1 MNIRPARPEDVPA
14 IQQLVNEHARRGD
27 LLPRTAASIHDTLG
41 DWLIAKDEAGEIV
54 ACVSIYHYSPVLA
67 EVRSLAVHDRAKGG
81 GWGSTL
87 LKALILEARRR
98 GVVTL
103 FALTRAVRFFQRGG
117 FHVSSRE
124 RFPEKVWRDCVGCPL
139 FERCDETAVVLNLA
153 HPQPIRAGVR
163 GSGGAREQEST
174 PEPTTTSAFE
184 STPTPL
190 HPLTPALHHT
200 QGERTMTKPAVE
212 KVVLAYSGGLDTS
225 VIVPW
230 LRENYGCEVICFC
243 ANIGQGDHEF
253 DGLEEKGLAS
263 GASKVIIEDLRH
275 EFAKDF
281 LFPMMQAGGIYER
294 QYLLGTSV
302 ARPLIAKWQVAVAEA
317 EGADAVAHGC
327 TGKGNDQ
334 VRFEL
339 TYQAL
344 NPTLK
349 VIAPWR
355 EWEIR
360 SREDA
365 LAYARAHNVPVTQ
378 TEKSIYSRDAN
389 MWHLSHEGG
398 ILEDPANEPEE
409 GMFHLTTSPE
419 NAPDQAEIVE
429 ITFEKGVPV
438 AVNGVQLPPAAVVQ
452 ALNQLGSKHGI
463 GRIDLVENRLVGM
476 KSRGVYETPGG
487 TILYA
492 AHREL
497 ESLCLDR
504 ETLHFKQQMSL
515 RYAELTYYGMWFHT
529 LRESLQAF
537 VDETQK
543 TVSGWVKLKLYK
555 GNVIVAG
562 RYSANSLYREDFAT
576 FGQEDVYDQ
585 ADAEGFITLFGLQMK
600 VKAMMEVSDGG
611 RTRYAAPDYSKFKR
625 D

>member
-1 MNIRPARPEDVPA
+1 MSKESG
-14 IQQLVNEHARRGD
+14 VN
-27 LLPRTAASIHDTLG
+27 
-41 DWLIAKDEAGEIV
+41 
-54 ACVSIYHYSPVLA
+54 
-67 EVRSLAVHDRAKGG
+67 
-81 GWGSTL
+81 
-87 LKALILEARRR
+87 
-98 GVVTL
+98 
-103 FALTRAVRFFQRGG
+103 
-117 FHVSSRE
+117 
-124 RFPEKVWRDCVGCPL
+124 
-139 FERCDETAVVLNLA
+139 
-153 HPQPIRAGVR
+153 
-163 GSGGAREQEST
+163 
-174 PEPTTTSAFE
+174 
-184 STPTPL
+184 
-190 HPLTPALHHT
+190 
-200 QGERTMTKPAVE
+200 

-230 LRENYGCEVICFC
+230 LRENYDCEVICFC
-243 ANIGQGDHEF
+243 ADIGQGEGELL
-253 DGLEEKGLAS
+253 GLEEKALAS
-263 GASKVIIEDLRH
+263 GASKVYVEDLRH

-281 LFPMMQAGGIYER
+281 LFPMLQSGAVYER

-302 ARPLIAKWQVAVAEA
+302 ARPIIAKWQVAIAEA

-339 TYQAL
+339 TFKAL

-365 LAYARAHNVPVTQ
+365 LAYARKHKVPVAQ
-378 TEKSIYSRDAN
+378 TEKSMYSRDRN
-389 MWHLSHEGG
+389 LWHLSHEGG
-398 ILEDPANEPEE
+398 VLEDPASAPEE
-409 GMFHLTTSPE
+409 EMYQWTISPE
-419 NAPDQAEIVE
+419 KAPDKAEIVK
-429 ITFEKGVPV
+429 IDFEKGTPV
-438 AVNGVQLPPAAVVQ
+438 AVNDVQMAPATLIET
-452 ALNQLGSKHGI
+452 LNDIAAKHGV

-487 TILYA
+487 TILYT

-504 ETLHFKQQMSL
+504 DTAHYKEQIAL
-515 RYAELTYYGMWFHT
+515 RYAELVYFGKWYHT
-529 LRESLQAF
+529 LREGLQAF
-537 VDETQK
+537 ITQTQE

-555 GNVIVAG
+555 GAVTAIG
-562 RYSANSLYREDFAT
+562 RQSEHSLYREDFAT
-576 FGQEDVYDQ
+576 FGQDDVYDQ
-585 ADAEGFITLFGLQMK
+585 QDAEGFINLFGLQMK